1 MKVVEAK
8 YDVLVLFGQNIIE
21 VTSTTK
27 EAQLEYIETELKK
40 PVGER
45 AVLKFS
51 NGRATCLF
59 DPNIPGLIL
68 QVISKRDFES
78 LHKARQLAQP
88 MIQSPLPRR
97 PA

>member
-1 MKVVEAK
+1 MKVVGAT
-8 YDVLVLFGQNIIE
+8 YDVLVLFGQNILE
-21 VTSTTK
+21 VTNTTR

-45 AVLKFS
+45 AILTFS
-51 NGRATCLF
+51 NGKATCLF

-88 MIQSPLPRR
+88 RIQPPLPRR